1 MDHYS
6 SEFHANVSEK
16 EDNENL
22 ISFDLNMHRHSEKSR
37 DQNQILRLF
46 WSFQIRTYLLY
57 FLEFKWNK
65 DH

>member
-37 DQNQILRLF
+37 DQNQILLVF
-46 WSFQIRTYLLY
+46 LY
-57 FLEFKWNK
+57 I
-65 DH
+65 